1 MDNAEKNRSVLQEV
15 RPKLYEK
22 LIEREKEQHPSFDS
36 FEKTETRDGN
46 WALCIKKD
54 GKVNRMNSTYRPAQE
69 AKKWADQFTF
79 QNMNI
84 ITILYG
90 LGNGIF

>member
-22 LIEREKEQHPSFDS
+22 LIEREKEQQPSFDS

-69 AKKWADQFTF
+69 AYLLFNQISIF
-79 QNMNI
+79 QSANCYCLKHLNQ
-84 ITILYG
+84 
-90 LGNGIF
+90 

>member
-22 LIEREKEQHPSFDS
+22 LIEREKEQQPSFDS

-46 WALCIKKD
+46 WALCIKKRRKSKSNEQYISS
-54 GKVNRMNSTYRPAQE
+54 GTGS
-69 AKKWADQFTF
+69 
-79 QNMNI
+79 
-84 ITILYG
+84 
-90 LGNGIF
+90 